1 MENLLAR
8 VNMWR
13 RKPTSQTH
21 TYTHTE
27 RERERP
33 NTDTF
38 SGWLYSLINKQSDEL
53 DTFRPSTFPFFPF
66 FEPHL
71 LCNRTCIFSCP
82 VVSFGL
88 ADISHLLQHSHNPP
102 KYFALFFFLSYVLFS
117 KDSTYWPTF
126 KTSKI
131 ADQKKKKK
139 KKDFALSLSYVQT
152 IHWNDM
158 RHPIER
164 NNGTRSCCL
173 WANVNHVLKH
183 GTTFDSKIKIH
194 FCDEIAL
201 ICVTIQWF
209 FGVKTKVRN
218 QLGKVLSN
226 C

>member
-21 TYTHTE
+21 TYTHRE

-71 LCNRTCIFSCP
+71 LCNRTCIS
-82 VVSFGL
+82 L
-88 ADISHLLQHSHNPP
+88 ALLCLLGSPTFRTFYSTHTTLQSISPC
-102 KYFALFFFLSYVLFS
+102 FFFFPTCYFLRTV
-117 KDSTYWPTF
+117 TYRPTF

-131 ADQKKKKK
+131 ADQKKKKTRFCIFFK
-139 KKDFALSLSYVQT
+139 LRAT
-152 IHWNDM
+152 IHWDDM